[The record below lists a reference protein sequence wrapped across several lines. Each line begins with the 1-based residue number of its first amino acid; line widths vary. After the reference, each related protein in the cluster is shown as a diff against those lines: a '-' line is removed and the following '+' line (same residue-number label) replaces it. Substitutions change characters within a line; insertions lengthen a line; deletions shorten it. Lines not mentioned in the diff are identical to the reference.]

1 LRAFDLIVFA
11 THGVVSGETSAIAP
25 GLVLTPPEVATLNDD
40 GLLTAAE
47 VAGLSMTARLVI
59 LSACNT
65 AAGNNMNDE
74 GLSGLASGFFHAGAQ
89 SLMVTHWAVYSDAS
103 AQISANISKRV
114 AEDNALPVAR
124 ALRRVVTDILADPR
138 ASRRSKHPAY
148 WAPFTI
154 VGL

>member
-1 LRAFDLIVFA
+1 
-11 THGVVSGETSAIAP
+11 
-25 GLVLTPPEVATLNDD
+25 
-40 GLLTAAE
+40 
-47 VAGLSMTARLVI
+47 
-59 LSACNT
+59 
-65 AAGNNMNDE
+65 MNDE

-103 AQISANISKRV
+103 AQISANISKRI
-114 AEDNALPVAR
+114 AEDSALPVAR
-124 ALRRVVTDILADPR
+124 ALRRVVTDILEDPH